1 MIKTFKNKL
10 AENLFNGVTSKET
23 RKFPQ
28 ELKAAAI
35 RKLTMLDA
43 ATQLQTLMVPPG
55 NKLEAR
61 SGDRDGQHSIRIND
75 QWRICFGWTPSG
87 PENVEVIDYH

>member
-23 RKFPQ
+23 RKCPQ
-28 ELKAAAI
+28 DLKTAAI

>member
-28 ELKAAAI
+28 ELKAATI

-55 NKLEAR
+55 NKLEAL
-61 SGDRDGQHSIRIND
+61 SGNRDGHHSVRIND
-75 QWRICFGWTPSG
+75 QWRICFEWTQSD
-87 PENVEVIDYH
+87 PENVEIFDYH